1 MGPMAGVLA
10 LFGPGGIE
18 GEGRGQNQIAL
29 LTEGLLGRDS
39 WSKAQE
45 DDLSEPKEVA
55 RPSFFVGLLRA
66 IISMGLLSFAH
77 CYLNLMEQYYHRGL
91 RWLHLP
97 AMRTSFQALRLLE
110 PLSCTSNLSS
120 GELTTGQMCRA
131 SGGYCSSDPWPW
143 VTCPGPSWAPSPTS
157 RSHLVKATAS
167 HLQVE
172 VTTPNQQRLWNVI
185 ASCSITQKCHHP

>member
-18 GEGRGQNQIAL
+18 GEGRGQSQIAA
-29 LTEGLLGRDS
+29 LTGGLLGLDS

-45 DDLSEPKEVA
+45 DDLSAEGGSKTIFQ
-55 RPSFFVGLLRA
+55 SIFVGLLRA
-66 IISMGLLSFAH
+66 TISMGLLSSAH

-91 RWLHLP
+91 RSLHLP
-97 AMRTSFQALRLLE
+97 TMRTSSQALRLLE

-120 GELTTGQMCRA
+120 GELTTGQTCRA

-143 VTCPGPSWAPSPTS
+143 VTCPGPLWASSPTA
-157 RSHLVKATAS
+157 RSTT
-167 HLQVE
+167 LQR
-172 VTTPNQQRLWNVI
+172 QLGGI
-185 ASCSITQKCHHP
+185 YK